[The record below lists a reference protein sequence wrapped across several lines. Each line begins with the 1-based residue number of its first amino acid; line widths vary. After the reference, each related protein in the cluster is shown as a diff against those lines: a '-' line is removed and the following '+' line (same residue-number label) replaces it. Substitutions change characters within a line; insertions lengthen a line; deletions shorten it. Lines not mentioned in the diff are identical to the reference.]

1 MGSRHYTVIDFSGTS
16 VGVDPAIPAALRA
29 GQLLTVNGE
38 NGDDERYRVY
48 ADATPGGG
56 LTVVALPLRETDSNL
71 ERLVMVEALVIAGVL
86 LVLAAVAW
94 ALVRIGLLPLDRMTE
109 TAGRIAGGDL
119 SHRVEMADG
128 RSEVGRLGLAFN
140 RMLDRLE
147 GAFAEREQSEERL
160 RRFVADASH
169 ELRTPL
175 ASIRGYAELFRMGAA
190 TDAAAVARSM
200 QRIEEEATRM
210 GVLVEDLLTLARLDQ
225 VAHARQDEVE
235 LAALARDSADDAR
248 ATAPDRTVTV
258 REEEPAV
265 VRGDADQLRQVVANL
280 TRNALLHTPA
290 GTPNELSVPAGR
302 LTVRDHGPGLPADD
316 ASAIFERFWRAE
328 GGRARQE
335 RSRARPGDR
344 GRDRRRPRRS
354 SPRAQRAG
362 RRRGVRRR
370 AAQGHGPVFA
380 RLRGPRPSADH
391 RRRVIIGRGARSKQ
405 QRFVRGAAGCQ
416 RARHGQPASRFQDR
430 TVRPRRWLA
439 RRLRLSRACAIRRAN
454 APDCAHHVPIVVSL
468 PWVRPATGPSVARHG
483 KATPRGNCPRRTY
496 V

>member
-1 MGSRHYTVIDFSGTS
+1 
-16 VGVDPAIPAALRA
+16 
-29 GQLLTVNGE
+29 
-38 NGDDERYRVY
+38 
-48 ADATPGGG
+48 
-56 LTVVALPLRETDSNL
+56 
-71 ERLVMVEALVIAGVL
+71 
-86 LVLAAVAW
+86 
-94 ALVRIGLLPLDRMTE
+94 
-109 TAGRIAGGDL
+109 
-119 SHRVEMADG
+119 
-128 RSEVGRLGLAFN
+128 
-140 RMLDRLE
+140 
-147 GAFAEREQSEERL
+147 
-160 RRFVADASH
+160 
-169 ELRTPL
+169 
-175 ASIRGYAELFRMGAA
+175 MGAA

-200 QRIEEEATRM
+200 RRIEEEATRM

-235 LAALARDSADDAR
+235 LAALARDAADDAR

-354 SPRAQRAG
+354 SPREQRAG

-380 RLRGPRPSADH
+380 RPRAHDLARITGVASSS
-391 RRRVIIGRGARSKQ
+391 VEELARSSSVSCGA
-405 QRFVRGAAGCQ
+405 QRGVNAHVTG
-416 RARHGQPASRFQDR
+416 S
-430 TVRPRRWLA
+430 RPRGSKTG
-439 RRLRLSRACAIRRAN
+439 LS
-454 APDCAHHVPIVVSL
+454 
-468 PWVRPATGPSVARHG
+468 GPGAG
-483 KATPRGNCPRRTY
+483 
-496 V
+496 